1 MADMAKKPLENL
13 YLNGDGYATKKELRA
28 ALGNTHI
35 SGVNPE
41 TNAILEVFQVDEI
54 NTDSISENVRGR
66 FIYSQNDD
74 AEQRLFLPANSNII
88 QYPLVGELWLGF
100 TYKGQHFYLSRLSD
114 DNISINYQKTGEN
127 QRVSSPLTTNDES
140 VKSNKLDVE
149 LKPYGKYFKDLSPIT
164 APYREGET
172 RIQGRFGN
180 LISLGS
186 NQPRSENSPNV
197 KIVAD
202 SRSYISLTTD
212 ESFGNFTEPQ
222 LYLNSDRI
230 TLNATNDDIIVSGS
244 NDVNIF
250 GENNISI
257 TNNSGDGDI
266 RIGNAK
272 AQKITISSQR
282 QSIISQRQTF
292 INSAE
297 ILIGGVRDI
306 PPAVLGNKDFIK
318 VMDLILSTNI
328 SSKSIELATEVAQPT
343 PNPITIESLTNEIA
357 DLKKIKDERTYLS
370 KKVSIE

>member
-28 ALGNTHI
+28 ALAKAHI
-35 SGVNPE
+35 TGVSPE

-54 NTDSISENVRGR
+54 NTDDVSENVRGR
-66 FIYSQNDD
+66 FIYSQNSD
-74 AEQRLFLPANSNII
+74 EERRLFLPANSNII

-100 TYKGQHFYLSRLSD
+100 TYKEQHFYLSRLSD
-114 DNISINYQKTGEN
+114 DVVSINYQKSDEN
-127 QRVSSPLTTNDES
+127 EKFTSPFTEDKDKINVADRV
-140 VKSNKLDVE
+140 
-149 LKPYGKYFKDLSPIT
+149 LKPYGNYFKDIGPEPI
-164 APYREGET
+164 PYREGQT
-172 RIQGRFGN
+172 CIQGRFGN
-180 LISLGS
+180 FITLGS
-186 NQPRSENSPNV
+186 NQPISDNSPNIR
-197 KIVAD
+197 IVA
-202 SRSYISLTTD
+202 STGSFVVLTTD
-212 ESFGNFTEPQ
+212 ENIANFTEPQ

-282 QSIISQRQTF
+282 QSIVSQRQTF

-343 PNPITIESLTNEIA
+343 PNPITIESLTNEIE